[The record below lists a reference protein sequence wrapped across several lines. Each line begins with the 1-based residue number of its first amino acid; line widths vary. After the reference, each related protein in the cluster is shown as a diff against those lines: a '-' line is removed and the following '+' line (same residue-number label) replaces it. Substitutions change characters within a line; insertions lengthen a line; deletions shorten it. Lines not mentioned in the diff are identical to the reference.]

1 MRRPIAAREA
11 GWAKK
16 TAQSLAR
23 LGISPNAVSC
33 MSVVF
38 ALLAAVC
45 LAATPHVHTLLTQ
58 AALYLG
64 AALCIQGRLL
74 CNLFDGML
82 AVEWNRTSALGP
94 IFNEFPDRPADV
106 LILVGCG
113 LSLGPVWLSTLG
125 WVAAALALL
134 TAYTRALGTTIGA
147 GEYFTGPMAKPQRMA
162 TATIASVLGAGEV
175 IIGQPPRVMALA
187 LILVCLGCVVTVGR
201 RLKLIAHDLKSRD
214 TTPSA

>member
-16 TAQSLAR
+16 TAQALAR

-38 ALLAAVC
+38 ALLAGLC
-45 LAATPHVHTLLTQ
+45 LATTLYVEPPLGR

-64 AALCIQGRLL
+64 AAFCIQGRLL

-113 LSLGPVWLSTLG
+113 LSLGPAWMSTLG
-125 WVAAALALL
+125 WLAAVLALL

-147 GEYFTGPMAKPQRMA
+147 DEYFIGPMAKPQRMA
-162 TATIASVLGAGEV
+162 VATIASVLGAVEV
-175 IIGQPPRVMALA
+175 MIGQPPRVMAVA

-201 RLKLIAHDLKSRD
+201 RLKLIAQDLKSRD
-214 TTPSA
+214 TTPSV